1 MFVSTEAGIFRRL
14 YEKAEQ
20 FISKQAWEFA
30 GGFCAY
36 FKKTQKICQFARAV
50 ISGNFEDNQY

>member
-1 MFVSTEAGIFRRL
+1 MFLSTEAGIFRRL

-20 FISKQAWEFA
+20 FISKQAWEFEVS
-30 GGFCAY
+30 FCTY
-36 FKKTQKICQFARAV
+36 LKKTQKICQFACAV